1 MITRQNE
8 KSGLRHQLLCCS
20 CCGTSSPQLLCN
32 FDPRRQWGSSNLGLL
47 SANSSSKRVHD
58 PLPLVL
64 LGSHIPREDHAVG
77 PSRPIQLA
85 VKLNS
90 HYITPALL
98 SPSQPWQHPPSS
110 ILFPHPHSCP
120 LVLFCDHGH
129 TTGPSSTHWLI
140 RYTFLF
146 YSINEFYSLTIF
158 SFSLPTT
165 WISPIH
171 VSPFFFINIS
181 PTFITFV

>member
-1 MITRQNE
+1 MRNPGCVTSCSAVPAAEPALHSCSATLIPEGNGAAPTLACCQLIHHPRECTIPCPWFFLGHISPE
-8 KSGLRHQLLCCS
+8 KIM
-20 CCGTSSPQLLCN
+20 
-32 FDPRRQWGSSNLGLL
+32 
-47 SANSSSKRVHD
+47 
-58 PLPLVL
+58 L
-64 LGSHIPREDHAVG
+64 LGQAA
-77 PSRPIQLA
+77 QLA
-85 VKLNS
+85 VRLNS
-90 HYITPALL
+90 HNITPALL

-110 ILFPHPHSCP
+110 ILFPHSCP